1 MITAEQFKN
10 LDACKKPVNTLTR
23 TDIITL
29 AQNDLISVPE
39 LRGLHNESK
48 YDIVCFMLNMPG
60 AQLPLMLDFVYG
72 ADCYKTEQDAIED
85 NVELIKRALMFKVAT
100 ASIAYMIDNSKNL
113 LDMSVSSL
121 ADLLTE
127 DAYFE

>member
-10 LDACKKPVNTLTR
+10 LEACKKPVNTLTR

-60 AQLPLMLDFVYG
+60 AQQPLLLDYVYG
-72 ADCYKTEQDAIED
+72 AICYKTEQDAIED
-85 NVELIKRALMFKVAT
+85 NIELIRRALMFKVAT
-100 ASIAYMIDNSKNL
+100 ASIADMIDNNKNV
-113 LDMSVSSL
+113 LDMSVSCL